1 MSNGSGPALVLI
13 WSDVAAAQ
21 WREYAQWH
29 SAEHLPARLVV
40 PGFVDGRRYA
50 AARSNVDS
58 LWFGNM
64 VQYEVR
70 SPEVLRSAEYLD
82 LLNAPTERD
91 QAMLRNFRR
100 GSRGVYTV
108 SAATGSGLGGTQATL
123 CWGDEDKPPSQEER
137 DAALAL
143 IASSGGILRARWCDL
158 IEDPS
163 ATNGPTAEARTLHER
178 PAAAELRFSQV
189 LLVEGADLRSVE
201 DAVISALAGPLAAA
215 IPQVGCYSLCHYGAG
230 QAASAGGAPRRVVT
244 GHDEQGKSVV
254 LADGAAPVFRR
265 LAESGATFY
274 EVWAT
279 DGAPALISRT
289 ESGEPTERTL
299 RVPPEPNGTKIRVN
313 EFLPGHLDAG
323 GLQSPVHRTETVD
336 YGIVLEGEMVLVLDD
351 EEIELTPGDV
361 VIQRGTSH
369 AWANRTDR
377 VAKMAFMLVDG
388 SFTDDLKAMLPAG
401 AIDGLMHE
409 GPEG

>member
-13 WSDVAAAQ
+13 WSDVAAAR
-21 WREYAQWH
+21 WREYSQWH
-29 SAEHLPARLVV
+29 SEEHLPERLVI
-40 PGFVDGRRYA
+40 PGFVDGRRYV

-70 SPEVLRSAEYLD
+70 GLEVLRSAEYLQ
-82 LLNAPTERD
+82 LLNSPTERS
-91 QAMLRNFRR
+91 AGMLRSFLR

-108 SAATGSGLGGTQATL
+108 SAAAGSGVGGTQATL
-123 CWGDEDKPPSQEER
+123 CWAGEDKLPSQEEK
-137 DAALAL
+137 DVALTL
-143 IASSGGILRARWCDL
+143 VASCGGVLRARWCDL

-163 ATNGPTAEARTLHER
+163 AANGPTAEARTLHER

-189 LLVEGADLRSVE
+189 LLVEGVDLGSVE
-201 DAVISALAGPLAAA
+201 DSVIAALEGPLAAA
-215 IPQVGCYSLCHYGAG
+215 TPQVGCYSLCHYGTG
-230 QAASAGGAPRRVVT
+230 QAVSAGGAPRRVIT

-254 LADGAAPVFRR
+254 LSDGTAPVFRR
-265 LAESGATFY
+265 LDESGATFY

-279 DGAPALISRT
+279 DGAPAPISRA
-289 ESGEPTERTL
+289 EPSEPTARTL
-299 RVPPEPNGTKIRVN
+299 RVPPEPKGTKIRVN
-313 EFLPGHLDAG
+313 EFLPGHLDTAD
-323 GLQSPVHRTETVD
+323 LQSPVHRTETID
-336 YGIVLEGEMVLVLDD
+336 YGIVLEGSMVLVLDD
-351 EEIELTPGDV
+351 EEVELAPGDV

-388 SFTDDLKAMLPAG
+388 EFTGDLKAALPAD